1 MKNINVDWNL
11 SPKGAT
17 ELVKVALIGQK
28 WRNSKTKRYW
38 DMNGD
43 FAGYY
48 GEGSPIDEA
57 EVFATRPQPKTV
69 ADAYEW
75 AKGEWQDDRLAICEL
90 EGELYFSDNNLRM
103 RRVVCTHEQFEA
115 YAKEQ
120 EAKQEGEK
128 WTHGIP
134 ADGIY
139 CKVKRAGEFVNC
151 YLIGRDDM
159 GSFVYRIDGEY
170 LATADER
177 SFKPIKP
184 KLTAKEYDAC
194 VDMASHFNIDPNEFE
209 EYMSKFDIAEG
220 PAND

>member
-28 WRNSKTKRYW
+28 WRNSKNKQYW

-43 FAGYY
+43 FAGHY

-69 ADAYEW
+69 AD
-75 AKGEWQDDRLAICEL
+75 D
-90 EGELYFSDNNLRM
+90 
-103 RRVVCTHEQFEA
+103 
-115 YAKEQ
+115 
-120 EAKQEGEK
+120 QEGEK
-128 WTHGIP
+128 WTHVIKATKEKCRITEGP
-134 ADGIY
+134 ND
-139 CKVKRAGEFVNC
+139 AGQVFIKTEEKLWDC
-151 YLIGRDDM
+151 LYIEQL
-159 GSFVYRIDGEY
+159 
-170 LATADER
+170 
-177 SFKPIKP
+177 KPIKP
-184 KLTAKEYDAC
+184 KLTDKQYNAC
-194 VDMASHFNIDPNEFE
+194 AAMASRFNIDPNEFE